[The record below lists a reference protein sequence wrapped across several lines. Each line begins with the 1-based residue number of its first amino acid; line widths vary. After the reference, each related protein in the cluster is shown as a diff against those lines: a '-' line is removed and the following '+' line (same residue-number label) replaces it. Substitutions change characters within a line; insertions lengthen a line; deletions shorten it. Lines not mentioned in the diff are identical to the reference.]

1 MLAWLLEPIASGLT
15 RIYGRPLG
23 HDVAVVFV
31 VAFVLTVLVATRWT
45 RSGASGVTAALGV
58 PMMSP
63 SGTLQLLVT
72 ALRQCRHP
80 RDRRSVA
87 LTAAACVLASL
98 VTLVPLVVGG
108 RIAMQGDVAR
118 GVVYTLLGY
127 LWIWMF
133 LGLLPIWI
141 VAGWY
146 EYGFWPSLLGN
157 GLMFVMLCAPQ
168 WLLARARR
176 AAPAAGDP
184 TAHAAA
190 EEGTP

>member
-1 MLAWLLEPIASGLT
+1 MLAWLLEPIASGLA
-15 RIYGRPLG
+15 RIYGRPLS

-31 VAFVLTVLVATRWT
+31 VAFVLTVLVATRWS
-45 RSGASGVTAALGV
+45 RSGASGVTAAFGV

-72 ALRQCRHP
+72 APRLCRHP
-80 RDRRSVA
+80 RELRSVA
-87 LTAAACVLASL
+87 LTIAACVLATL
-98 VTLVPLVVGG
+98 VTLLPLVVGSS
-108 RIAMQGDVAR
+108 IAMQGDIPR

-146 EYGFWPSLLGN
+146 EYGFWQSLLGN

-176 AAPAAGDP
+176 AEPAAGDP

>member
-23 HDVAVVFV
+23 QDVAVVFV

-45 RSGASGVTAALGV
+45 RSGAAGVTAALGV

-72 ALRQCRHP
+72 APRQCGHP
-80 RDRRSVA
+80 RELRRVA
-87 LTAAACVLASL
+87 LTVAACLIATL
-98 VTLVPLVVGG
+98 VTLFPLVVGG
-108 RIAMQGDVAR
+108 SIAMHDDIPR

-146 EYGFWPSLLGN
+146 EYGFWQSVLGN
-157 GLMFVMLCAPQ
+157 GLMFVMLFAPQ

-190 EEGTP
+190 NEGTP

>member
-15 RIYGRPLG
+15 RVYGRPLG

-31 VAFVLTVLVATRWT
+31 VAFVLTVVVATRWT
-45 RSGASGVTAALGV
+45 RSGTSGVTGALGV

-63 SGTLQLLVT
+63 SGTLRLLVT
-72 ALRQCRHP
+72 APGECRDA
-80 RDRRSVA
+80 REVRRAA
-87 LTAAACVLASL
+87 LTIAACLLASL
-98 VTLVPLVVGG
+98 VTLFPLAVGG
-108 RIAMQGDVAR
+108 SIAMQGDIAR

-146 EYGFWPSLLGN
+146 EYGFWQSLLGN

-176 AAPAAGDP
+176 AASAAGDP

>member
-15 RIYGRPLG
+15 RIYRRPLG
-23 HDVAVVFV
+23 QDVAVVFV
-31 VAFVLTVLVATRWT
+31 VAFVLTILVAARWR
-45 RSGASGVTAALGV
+45 RSGVAGVTAALGV

-63 SGTLQLLVT
+63 SGTLRLLIT
-72 ALRQCRHP
+72 TRYEWHRRELR
-80 RDRRSVA
+80 S
-87 LTAAACVLASL
+87 LTLTVAACVLASL
-98 VTLVPLVVGG
+98 LTLFPLVIGG
-108 RIAMQGDVAR
+108 SIAAQGDIAR

-141 VAGWY
+141 AAGWY
-146 EYGFWPSLLGN
+146 EYGFWQSLLGN